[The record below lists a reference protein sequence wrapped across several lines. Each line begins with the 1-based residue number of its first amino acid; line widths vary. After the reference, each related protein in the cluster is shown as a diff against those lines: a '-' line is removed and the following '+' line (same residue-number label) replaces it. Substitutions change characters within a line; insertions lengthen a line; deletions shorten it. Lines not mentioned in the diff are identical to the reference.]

1 MKGFVRGVNFLNDVL
16 EYIES
21 FLIFLFI
28 FLMVLVAFGQ
38 VVLRMIF
45 HIGFT
50 WADDLL
56 RHLVLWS
63 GFVGASIATRHNR
76 HINID
81 VLSRFLE
88 ARVKKFSDSVILL
101 FSAII
106 STFLGIAGVEF
117 VKMEREFQEMS
128 VTLHLPLWILQLVI
142 PVSFFII
149 ALRFFV
155 NSIGSFWEGVKGGAD

>member
-1 MKGFVRGVNFLNDVL
+1 MRGIRKVVNFLNDIL

-21 FLIFLFI
+21 IFLSIFI
-28 FLMVLVAFGQ
+28 FVMVLVAFGQ

-81 VLSRFLE
+81 VLSRFLGE
-88 ARVKKFSDSVILL
+88 RMRKFSSSLILL
-101 FSAII
+101 FSAVI
-106 STFLGIAGVEF
+106 SLFLAMAGIEF

-128 VTLHLPLWILQLVI
+128 VTLHLPLWILQIII
-142 PVSFFII
+142 PIAFIVMS
-149 ALRFFV
+149 LRFLI
-155 NSIGSFWEGVKGGAD
+155 NSIVNFWEGVKGGKI